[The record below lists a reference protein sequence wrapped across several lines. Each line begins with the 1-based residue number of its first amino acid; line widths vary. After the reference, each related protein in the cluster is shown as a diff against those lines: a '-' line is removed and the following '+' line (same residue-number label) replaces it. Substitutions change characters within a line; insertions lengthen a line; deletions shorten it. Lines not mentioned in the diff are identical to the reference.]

1 MKISYVVD
9 NHSPAYGGPY
19 TVISEQLKYLYKNNV
34 DAELIFNTNSFKKFS
49 RDYKSII
56 KNTDIVHIFGI
67 WRPFHIKAFIASKKL
82 KKKIVISTLGALEP
96 WALSQRNLKKKIAW
110 YLYQKRILNNVNYIH
125 ATSQMESENL
135 INLGIKSP
143 IKVLPHGLEINEN
156 LSKFKEKQKNKA
168 IFFSRIHH
176 KKGLLE
182 LIRSW
187 SKIGPS
193 NWELDIYGP
202 VSDDNYFHKIKK
214 EIESSQ
220 YSQSIKIFDPV
231 YIKEK
236 KFEILFNSDLFI
248 LPSKSEN
255 FGMSILE
262 ALSLG
267 VPVLT
272 TTSTPWKILNS
283 LNAGFVIEFS
293 EQNILNA
300 LNNIIKMKNHELNTV
315 GNNGKEFVKKNYD
328 IKNLIKNYINF
339 YNEIHK

>member
-1 MKISYVVD
+1 M
-9 NHSPAYGGPY
+9 
-19 TVISEQLKYLYKNNV
+19 
-34 DAELIFNTNSFKKFS
+34 
-49 RDYKSII
+49 
-56 KNTDIVHIFGI
+56 
-67 WRPFHIKAFIASKKL
+67 

-96 WALSQRNLKKKIAW
+96 WALSQRNIKKKIAW
-110 YLYQKRILNNVNYIH
+110 HLFQRKILNNVDYIH

-143 IKVLPHGLEINEN
+143 IKVLPHGLEISENEH
-156 LSKFKEKQKNKA
+156 KFREKPKYKA
-168 IFFSRIHH
+168 IFFSRIHQ

-187 SKIGPS
+187 SKIDPS

-202 VSDDNYFHKIKK
+202 VSDDNYLRKIKK
-214 EIESSQ
+214 EIKT
-220 YSQSIKIFDPV
+220 YKNSQSIKIFDPV

-236 KFEILFNSDLFI
+236 KFQILSNSDLFI

-272 TTSTPWKILNS
+272 TYSTPWKILNS

-300 LNNIIKMKNHELNTV
+300 LNNIIKMKHEELNTV
-315 GNNGKEFVKKNYD
+315 GNNGKEFVKKNYN

-339 YNEIHK
+339 YNGIHK